1 MATIALKD
9 MKFYAHHGC
18 FDEERLIGTFFM
30 VDVDMYTPDCPAAL
44 TDQLEDAVDYS
55 HVYQIISRE
64 MSVSSRLLEHVAGR
78 IVLSLT
84 RSFELSDC
92 RVTVSKLSPALGG
105 EEVGRAS
112 VTLTMKDL
120 QHE

>member
-30 VDVDMYTPDCPAAL
+30 VDVEMYTPDCPAAL

-78 IVLSLT
+78 ILRSLC
-84 RSFELSDC
+84 RSFSLSDC
-92 RVTVSKLSPALGG
+92 RVKVSKLSPALGG
-105 EEVGRAS
+105 GEVGSAS

>member
-1 MATIALKD
+1 LAHAVASFEKALAID
-9 MKFYAHHGC
+9 DHYAELHFRVARC
-18 FDEERLIGTFFM
+18 RLALGET
-30 VDVDMYTPDCPAAL
+30 DAARNAFSL
-44 TDQLEDAVDYS
+44 ARDWDALQFRADS
-55 HVYQIISRE
+55 RINEIIR
-64 MSVSSRLLEHVAGR
+64 HVAGR
-78 IVLSLT
+78 IIRTLS
-84 RSFELSDC
+84 RSFILSDC

>member
-30 VDVDMYTPDCPAAL
+30 VDVEMSIPGCPAAL
-44 TDQLEDAVDYS
+44 TDNLEDAVDYS
-55 HVYQIISRE
+55 HAYQIISEE
-64 MSVSSRLLEHVAGR
+64 MSKPSRLLEHVAGR
-78 IVLSLT
+78 IIRTLS
-84 RSFELSDC
+84 RSFILSDC